1 MSRRVSWRSL
11 SLGLLAVAALVLIT
25 GATLK
30 YARIGR
36 LSGDTVRYYAAF
48 AGARNVMG
56 GTEVWINGTKVG
68 RVSKVRFAAPST
80 DTAKRVVIELE
91 VLAKYGEQIRKNS
104 TTRLRTGARLMGP
117 TVVYIT
123 AGSADAEVV
132 AANDTLLGSSG
143 VDVGEM
149 AASFGEVA
157 REFPQVM
164 ADVKILSSSLK
175 STRGTIGALTALDAP
190 KRFEAL
196 VDNASRLTDR
206 ATSGNGTIG
215 LAMRRSEL
223 IARAKA
229 AAAQADSLRTLLASG
244 ESSLG
249 RFRRDSTLL
258 RAVADVRDE
267 LSIASRLM
275 ANGSGTLARF
285 GSDSIIAV
293 QTAERARL
301 MTELFADIRRR
312 PFRYL
317 AF

>member
-1 MSRRVSWRSL
+1 MSRAVTWRSL
-11 SLGLLAVAALVLIT
+11 ARGLVAVAALVLIT
-25 GATLK
+25 AATLM

-56 GTEVWINGTKVG
+56 GTEVWINGAKVG
-68 RVSKVRFAAPST
+68 RVSKVRFAPPAT
-80 DTAKRVVIELE
+80 DTAKRVVVELE
-91 VLAKYGEQIRKNS
+91 VLARFGDQIRKNS
-104 TTRLRTGARLMGP
+104 TTKLRTGARLMGP

-123 AGSADAEVV
+123 AGSSDAEVV
-132 AANDTLLGSSG
+132 PANDTLIGSSG
-143 VDVGEM
+143 ADVGEM
-149 AASFGEVA
+149 TASFGEVA
-157 REFPQVM
+157 REFPKVM
-164 ADVKILSSSLK
+164 ADVKILSSSLT

-206 ATSGNGTIG
+206 AMSANGTIG
-215 LAMRRSEL
+215 LAMRRTEL
-223 IARAKA
+223 IARAKSA
-229 AAAQADSLRTLLASG
+229 TAQADSLRTLVAGG

-267 LSIASRLM
+267 LSIASALM

-301 MTELFADIRRR
+301 MTELFADIKRR
-312 PFRYL
+312 PFRYI